1 MIRTGRQR
9 EDLQNHGTRLCQLQI
24 SKTSVP
30 LAMNEA
36 STWRWEDVQK
46 IFLKLTLEYCLR
58 RLKRCT
64 ILTEGRTHSW
74 KPYSTPGHSYIL
86 PKYKQPYIVNC
97 TFTSTHT
104 HTEGT
109 QATLL
114 FKHPHALTLL
124 VHIAFVHY
132 ALCKHKWREGKRK
145 KQGGL
150 KKNKKGGGAR
160 RDRDSPAVLP
170 KTHIPRDP

>member
-104 HTEGT
+104 HT
-109 QATLL
+109 L
-114 FKHPHALTLL
+114 K
-124 VHIAFVHY
+124 VH
-132 ALCKHKWREGKRK
+132 K
-145 KQGGL
+145 
-150 KKNKKGGGAR
+150 
-160 RDRDSPAVLP
+160 LP
-170 KTHIPRDP
+170 SSSNIHMHSHF

>member
-1 MIRTGRQR
+1 MK
-9 EDLQNHGTRLCQLQI
+9 LQPGGG
-24 SKTSVP
+24 KTYK
-30 LAMNEA
+30 NF
-36 STWRWEDVQK
+36 
-46 IFLKLTLEYCLR
+46 FLKLTLEYCLR

-170 KTHIPRDP
+170 KTHIPRDPWAVCLSPIHTHAQLTHTRCSHHMAVKAQMGFR